1 MKKKPQNQSHH
12 QSQYRQNSN
21 QVHGH
26 RCQQRELLLGQVK
39 HRKVDIF
46 YFSYSFTQTVMPDET
61 VAFPKVRLVA
71 KPGQALRPST
81 MVRMSLVDI
90 RSSSEDIVDHW
101 HRLVDCREEKLLP
114 RWSVVRSLEMPYGW
128 ATFSNLG
135 IVRSLE
141 RDRGREVRWRP
152 GSLTIL

>member
-1 MKKKPQNQSHH
+1 
-12 QSQYRQNSN
+12 
-21 QVHGH
+21 
-26 RCQQRELLLGQVK
+26 
-39 HRKVDIF
+39 
-46 YFSYSFTQTVMPDET
+46 MPDET

-101 HRLVDCREEKLLP
+101 HRLVDCREEVLLP

-141 RDRGREVRWRP
+141 RDRGREVRWPP
-152 GSLTIL
+152 GSLTIS

>member
-1 MKKKPQNQSHH
+1 MKKKNTNQSHH

-39 HRKVDIF
+39 HRKVEFF

-61 VAFPKVRLVA
+61 VAFPKVCLVP

-101 HRLVDCREEKLLP
+101 HRLVDCREQKLLP

-141 RDRGREVRWRP
+141 RDRGREVGWPP
-152 GSLTIL
+152 GSLTIS